1 MQFTRGLETDV
12 LPLDSPLKTADVVEI
27 ITSSTSKGPSKDWLK
42 IVKMSSSKEKIN
54 AFFKKEMRDENI
66 KKGKLILDQ
75 AAKTKG
81 YVLSSLLEDELL
93 DQYFDK
99 NCLINMDEVYAALG
113 HGSLASEK
121 VINRLISIY
130 EKATKKEEVKVARE
144 YTGDRRA
151 KVAELS
157 GLDGIMTKLGKC
169 CNPVPGDK
177 IVGYISRGRGVTI
190 HRADCPVVQ
199 TLEQDRLMEIDWGD
213 RGSDSTYVAVIK
225 IIAKNSS
232 STLAS
237 ISNKLV
243 ENKIS
248 ISYIYSD
255 KTKNDEAM
263 YTFGIEVK
271 GTQQL
276 TEFVNKLRT
285 LPEVYD
291 VER

>member
-1 MQFTRGLETDV
+1 
-12 LPLDSPLKTADVVEI
+12 
-27 ITSSTSKGPSKDWLK
+27 
-42 IVKMSSSKEKIN
+42 
-54 AFFKKEMRDENI
+54 
-66 KKGKLILDQ
+66 
-75 AAKTKG
+75 
-81 YVLSSLLEDELL
+81 
-93 DQYFDK
+93 
-99 NCLINMDEVYAALG
+99 MDEVYAALG

-255 KTKNDEAM
+255 KTKNGEAV

-276 TEFVNKLRT
+276 TEFINKLRT

-291 VER
+291 IER